1 MGNKLK
7 VEITE
12 TVEELKQQL
21 KHQKK
26 GQKKER
32 LQMLY
37 WLKSGQVKSRQELA
51 QRLARNESTI
61 YRWLK
66 NYQQGG
72 LTKLLEVKLPSGIEP
87 KIKGQVLEQLQEK
100 LSQPQGFKSYR
111 DIHSWLTE
119 LFNLEIG
126 YSTVHRIVRYQLKAK
141 LKVPR
146 PRSRKTTEQ
155 QQATYKK
162 TARIDSGNDQAFCP

>member
-7 VEITE
+7 VEISE
-12 TVEELKQQL
+12 TAEDLKQQL
-21 KHQKK
+21 KRQKK
-26 GQKKER
+26 GQEKER

-37 WLKSGQVKSRQELA
+37 WLKSGQVTSRQELA
-51 QRLARNESTI
+51 KRLGRNESTV
-61 YRWLK
+61 YRWLEK
-66 NYQQGG
+66 YRQGG
-72 LTKLLEVKLPSGIEP
+72 LTRLLEVKAAAGIEP
-87 KIKGQVLEQLQEK
+87 KIKGQVLEQLQQK
-100 LSQPQGFKSYR
+100 LSQSEGFKSYQ
-111 DIHSWLTE
+111 DIHSWLTQ
-119 LFNLEIG
+119 LFGLEIG

-162 TARIDSGNDQAFCP
+162 TARIDSGNDQAFCQ

>member
-26 GQKKER
+26 GQEKER

-37 WLKSGQVKSRQELA
+37 WLKSGQVTSRQELA
-51 QRLARNESTI
+51 KRLARNESTI

-66 NYQQGG
+66 KYRA
-72 LTKLLEVKLPSGIEP
+72 VGI
-87 KIKGQVLEQLQEK
+87 
-100 LSQPQGFKSYR
+100 
-111 DIHSWLTE
+111 
-119 LFNLEIG
+119 N
-126 YSTVHRIVRYQLKAK
+126 
-141 LKVPR
+141 
-146 PRSRKTTEQ
+146 
-155 QQATYKK
+155 
-162 TARIDSGNDQAFCP
+162 